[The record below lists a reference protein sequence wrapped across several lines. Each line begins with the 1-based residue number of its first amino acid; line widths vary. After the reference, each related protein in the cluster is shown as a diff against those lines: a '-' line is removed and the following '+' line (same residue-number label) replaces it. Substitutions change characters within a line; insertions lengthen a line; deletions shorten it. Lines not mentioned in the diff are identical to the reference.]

1 MHSAVYQPSQ
11 PMQHHAPMLYP
22 VRRIYVAPPSLEDS
36 DNIDDILR
44 NLWPTSGPTG
54 SCQSLL
60 YPTAPSMQD
69 GCHGYLRS
77 WAPTLP
83 PITSGQSTPPEE
95 AYIAAGS
102 REQKPFPYASFVQPS
117 QTSGDATPSYTLVA
131 SGTSSTASTFD
142 TTHKQ
147 QAAPLRRSV
156 SASIQIGDPEWR
168 VDSPQSVRASTAP
181 HAPVDCLE
189 SVKLPS
195 PISPISLGP
204 SDPSALSPD
213 GLLVNCNNKSQG
225 SLRQPTTLGLGAGTG
240 SRALPSLRRATLG
253 LLRNDKTGHKS
264 AALSSTDSRYMARV
278 LTPEERVARLH
289 SVSGLAAHAVARR
302 CLSGQIPVPTA
313 DAMLRQTSSHLS
325 ANPSPFTAGRK
336 KPTFADVAR
345 GSQDL

>member
-1 MHSAVYQPSQ
+1 PSQ
-11 PMQHHAPMLYP
+11 PMQQHAPMLYP
-22 VRRIYVAPPSLEDS
+22 VRRTYAAQPSLEDT

-83 PITSGQSTPPEE
+83 PIASGQSTPPEE
-95 AYIAAGS
+95 VCIAAHNI
-102 REQKPFPYASFVQPS
+102 QKPLAYASFAQQQQQPA
-117 QTSGDATPSYTLVA
+117 TGDDTPSYTLVA
-131 SGTSSTASTFD
+131 SGASPAASTLD
-142 TTHKQ
+142 TRHKQ

-181 HAPVDCLE
+181 HAAVECLE
-189 SVKLPS
+189 SIKLPS
-195 PISPISLGP
+195 PISPIALGP
-204 SDPSALSPD
+204 SDSTAVSPD
-213 GLLVNCNNKSQG
+213 SLLGSRSNKSQG
-225 SLRQPTTLGLGAGTG
+225 YLRQPTTLGLGAGTG

-253 LLRNDKTGHKS
+253 LLRNDKAGHRL
-264 AALSSTDSRYMARV
+264 AAVSSTDGRHMSRV

-302 CLSGQIPVPTA
+302 CLSGQIPVSDA
-313 DAMLRQTSSHLS
+313 DAMLRQPSTHLS
-325 ANPSPFTAGRK
+325 ANPSPFAAGRK

-345 GSQDL
+345 GSQDLF